1 MVAQNKLGKY
11 GLNSCGFFQD
21 KEFPAEELL
30 KLEIVKNRALSVL
43 VLNLFFND

>member
-11 GLNSCGFFQD
+11 GLNSCGLFQD

-30 KLEIVKNRALSVL
+30 KLEIVKNRAFKCAGSESFLP
-43 VLNLFFND
+43 